1 MTKKEFL
8 MGKEGVCFRDVHK
21 PPKSDA
27 HNYANLIFQ
36 VREFIILA
44 DSPRELW
51 HEQYFKTTILYS

>member
-1 MTKKEFL
+1 

-21 PPKSDA
+21 PPKSDV
-27 HNYANLIFQ
+27 HNYVNLIFQ

-51 HEQYFKTTILYS
+51 HEQYF